1 MKVDDPLENS
11 RVRIEAGTERS
22 LQKWTDITEV
32 GGSKVNQ
39 GTVFFTL
46 EPRPLAHYHLVFH
59 SVQPS
64 ISNGMIEYIQF
75 LECSFIRS
83 SSGF

>member
-1 MKVDDPLENS
+1 MKVDDPLENF
-11 RVRIEAGTERS
+11 RVRIEAGSERS
-22 LQKWTDITEV
+22 LQKWTV
-32 GGSKVNQ
+32 QKVAM
-39 GTVFFTL
+39 GRSFSPL
-46 EPRPLAHYHLVFH
+46 APRPLLHYHLVFH

-64 ISNGMIEYIQF
+64 IPNGMIEYIQF